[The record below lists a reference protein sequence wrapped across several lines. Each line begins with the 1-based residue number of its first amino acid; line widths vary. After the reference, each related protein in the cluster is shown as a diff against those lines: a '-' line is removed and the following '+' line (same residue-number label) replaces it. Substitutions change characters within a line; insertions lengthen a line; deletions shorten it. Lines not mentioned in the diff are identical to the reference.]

1 MVSEFIFF
9 GSRFGNTET
18 TLLMREEVD
27 GVGAALPTHAMKLHE
42 WGTPIM
48 GLNSGMGHPPPELRL
63 DSRIG
68 RPASAVGKI
77 CALTNL
83 DDVAV
88 RIADVAADLAVFG
101 QRLGDEL
108 GSSAFP

>member
-88 RIADVAADLAVFG
+88 RIADVAADFAVFG
-101 QRLGDEL
+101 ERLGDEF
-108 GSSAFP
+108 GSSTLP